1 MARHRNVRGYNY
13 DEDFEDDDLYG
24 QSVEDDYCISPST
37 AAQFIYSRRDKPPS
51 FIEPVEEYDYEDT
64 KEPTNSISN
73 HQLSGTDQARLYSC
87 LDHMREV
94 LGDDV
99 PDEKMIEAVLQN
111 KFDVEKALAMVLE
124 QDKKQTKSEE
134 AVSTGKATKG
144 VLFCSS
150 EVSTDSVH
158 SFFPSPVNHSG
169 CSSTPFEFCDSVP
182 KDGLSCNSSTILS
195 HRLLH
200 KKKKLD
206 RPHSDKKLE
215 SCKSSKELSLADL
228 INDMPHDSFYESLN
242 SQPTI
247 KFSSKSDL
255 ESLISDSVDGKLLGA
270 DSSESSSSV
279 DYKGEPDLKA
289 LIQTKRSDSSLSI
302 ESGLLPSV
310 ENIPVQNNL
319 GSIGSSFY
327 LTNTL
332 ENMTLDNNISHLQN
346 KKADLSESVLS
357 AQQCSKKHNL
367 GKDWV
372 QFSKCESPSLTEL
385 FQEHKENNPSQYFSL
400 SDLCNQ
406 SSASFTDMSLGST
419 PLSQISQ
426 CQSSAGIPEITGSL
440 SSLAFSKASPTRD
453 LENLSLSDLIAESI
467 NEVDKSQIRKDPSML
482 NLPEIKSS
490 AVDSNI
496 DLSVLIKT
504 PEIFPK
510 PIENQSDILI
520 PGAKVPSSKLVKISS
535 FSRENKKSK
544 KGYITRKPAFSLSWT
559 KALAARPSAFAST
572 LCLRY
577 PPKTCKR
584 HTFDLYKTFLYSRQV
599 QEVKDKEIGPLK
611 VITPFDFK
619 SASPDDIVKA
629 NQKKAFT
636 RE

>member
-51 FIEPVEEYDYEDT
+51 FVEPVEESDYEDT

-73 HQLSGTDQARLYSC
+73 HQLSGIDQARLYSC

-99 PDEKMIEAVLQN
+99 PDQKMIEAVLQN

-124 QDKKQTKSEE
+124 QDKKQTI
-134 AVSTGKATKG
+134 GKASKG

-150 EVSTDSVH
+150 EVSTDNIR
-158 SFFPSPVNHSG
+158 SFFPSSVNHSG

-182 KDGLSCNSSTILS
+182 KDGLSCNSSTTLS
-195 HRLLH
+195 HRVLH

-228 INDMPHDSFYESLN
+228 INDMPRDSFCESLN
-242 SQPTI
+242 SQPTV
-247 KFSSKSDL
+247 KFSSRSDL
-255 ESLISDSVDGKLLGA
+255 ESLISNSVDGKLLVA
-270 DSSESSSSV
+270 DSSESSSLDDSE
-279 DYKGEPDLKA
+279 YKGGPDLKA
-289 LIQTKRSDSSLSI
+289 LIQTKRSDSSLSF
-302 ESGLLPSV
+302 ESSLLPSV
-310 ENIPVQNNL
+310 QNIPVQNNL

-346 KKADLSESVLS
+346 KKADLSGSFLS

-367 GKDWV
+367 EKDWV

-385 FQEHKENNPSQYFSL
+385 FQEHKENNPSHYFSL

-406 SSASFTDMSLGST
+406 SSASFTDKSLGST
-419 PLSQISQ
+419 PLSQITQ
-426 CQSSAGIPEITGSL
+426 YQSSTGIPELTGSL
-440 SSLAFSKASPTRD
+440 SSLAFSKTSPTRD

-467 NEVDKSQIRKDPSML
+467 SEVDKSQIKKDPSML
-482 NLPEIKSS
+482 DLPEIKSS

-496 DLSVLIKT
+496 DLSVLIRT
-504 PEIFPK
+504 PQIFPK
-510 PIENQSDILI
+510 PVENQSNILI
-520 PGAKVPSSKLVKISS
+520 PGAKVSSSKLVKNSS

-544 KGYITRKPAFSLSWT
+544 KGYIARKPAFSLSWT

>member
-51 FIEPVEEYDYEDT
+51 FVEPVEEYDYEDT
-64 KEPTNSISN
+64 KESANSVSN
-73 HQLSGTDQARLYSC
+73 HQLSGIDQARLYSC

-94 LGDDV
+94 LGNDV
-99 PDEKMIEAVLQN
+99 SDQKLIEAVLQN
-111 KFDVEKALAMVLE
+111 KFDVQKALAMVLD
-124 QDKKQTKSEE
+124 QDKKQATSED
-134 AVSTGKATKG
+134 AVSIGKATKG

-150 EVSTDSVH
+150 EVPTDNVQ
-158 SFFPSPVNHSG
+158 SFFPSSVNHSG
-169 CSSTPFEFCDSVP
+169 CSRTPFEFCDSVP
-182 KDGLSCNSSTILS
+182 KDGLSCNSSVILS
-195 HRLLH
+195 HHLLH

-215 SCKSSKELSLADL
+215 SCKSSKELSLANL
-228 INDMPHDSFYESLN
+228 INDMPHDSFYESHN
-242 SQPTI
+242 SQPAV

-255 ESLISDSVDGKLLGA
+255 ESLISDSVDGKLLEP
-270 DSSESSSSV
+270 DSSESLSLDDSK
-279 DYKGEPDLKA
+279 YKGGPDLKPVM
-289 LIQTKRSDSSLSI
+289 QTKRFDNSLSFGSSLQ
-302 ESGLLPSV
+302 
-310 ENIPVQNNL
+310 NIPIQNNL
-319 GSIGSSFY
+319 ESIGNSFY

-332 ENMTLDNNISHLQN
+332 ENMTLDNNRSHIQN
-346 KKADLSESVLS
+346 KKAELFGSVLS
-357 AQQCSKKHNL
+357 ARQCSKKHNL
-367 GKDWV
+367 EKDWV
-372 QFSKCESPSLTEL
+372 HFSKCENPSLTEL
-385 FQEHKENNPSQYFSL
+385 FQEHKENNPNQYFSL

-406 SSASFTDMSLGST
+406 SSASFSDMNLGST
-419 PLSQISQ
+419 PLSQITQ
-426 CQSSAGIPEITGSL
+426 YQTGIPELTGSL

-467 NEVDKSQIRKDPSML
+467 NEVDKSQIIKDSSML
-482 NLPEIKSS
+482 NVPEIKSS
-490 AVDSNI
+490 SVDSNI

-504 PEIFPK
+504 PESFPK
-510 PIENQSDILI
+510 PIENQSNILI
-520 PGAKVPSSKLVKISS
+520 PGVKVPSSKLVKNSN
-535 FSRENKKSK
+535 FSKENKKNK
-544 KGYITRKPAFSLSWT
+544 KGFITRKPAFSLSWT